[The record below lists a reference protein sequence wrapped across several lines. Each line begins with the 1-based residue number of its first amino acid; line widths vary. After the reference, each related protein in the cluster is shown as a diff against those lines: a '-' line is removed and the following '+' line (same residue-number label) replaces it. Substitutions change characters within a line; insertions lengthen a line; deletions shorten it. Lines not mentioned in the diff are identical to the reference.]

1 MLEFNAKLK
10 GVPSVTRYS
19 LTKHAKSVDEKNLTV
34 ALLNRDRD
42 FYTIARLG

>member
-19 LTKHAKSVDEKNLTV
+19 LTKHAKSVDEKNLTL
-34 ALLNRDRD
+34 ALLDRDRD
-42 FYTIARLG
+42 CYTIARLG